1 MLLLSQLVPTLT
13 HSIQLNPKQHKNLFF
28 PRALKPSFSPE
39 SHSHRLTLSQTLQSQ
54 TLEILEWASVCNQ
67 LSAFT
72 STSMGLSTSRKAGI
86 PLGRSR
92 EESQKLL
99 DQTTAAVAAMEMMRH
114 RPLDFSGIKE
124 VSGIVNSA
132 ASGELLTVKE
142 LCAVRRT
149 LSAARGLFEKL
160 EDLAMSEVCRERLL
174 PLLEIL
180 KNCDFQ
186 VELEQKIGFCID
198 CNLSIILDRASDDL
212 EMIRSERKMNME
224 NLDSLLK
231 RESTRIFQ
239 AGGIDSPLVT
249 KRRSRMCVGIRASH
263 RNLLSDGVVL
273 DVSSSGA
280 TYFVEP
286 KEAVELNNMEV
297 RLSNAER
304 AQEIAILSL
313 VTSEIAKSK
322 IEIKY
327 LLDKILEVDL
337 AFARAGY
344 ARWINGV
351 CPTFSPEDSE
361 VLDFD
366 KSDYAMSVDIDGIQ
380 HPLLLESSLKSF
392 PYALMSD
399 SENSVHSIEENGK
412 IHSGKLSKGRSSF
425 PVPIDIKIGCG
436 TRVVVISG
444 PNTGGKTA
452 SIKTLGLA
460 SIMSK
465 AGMYLPA
472 ENHPKLPWFN
482 LVLADV
488 GDQQSL
494 EQNLST
500 FSGHISRISNILE
513 VVSKKSL
520 VLLDEIGGGTDP
532 SEGLALSSSILQY
545 LKDHVNLA
553 VVTTHYVDLSRL
565 KEKDNR
571 FENAAME
578 FSLQTLQPTYR
589 ILWGSSGDSNALNIA
604 KTIGFNVDIIKRANE
619 WMESLIPEKQQE
631 RKGLLYWSLMEER
644 DRLKAQAKK
653 AASLNAEIIDL
664 YHEIHDEAEDLDTR
678 KTALMTKETLQIQDE
693 VKTAKSKM
701 ETVLQEF
708 ESQLRTASSDQY
720 NLLIRKS
727 ESAIASI
734 LEAHCPDDDD
744 DTSDSES
751 DSNSFTPQV
760 GELVSL
766 KALRDK
772 LATVV
777 EAPGDDETILVQ
789 YGKIKVRVKKSDIR
803 AIPSRNKKSVT
814 GSSPRL
820 KRQVRQSREFK
831 SHSGGSKDEEVS
843 YGPVVQTSKNTVD
856 LRGMRVEEASYQLE
870 MAISARESYSV
881 LFVIHGMGTGAVKE
895 RAIEILASH
904 PRVAKYEQESP
915 MNYGC
920 TVAYIK

>member
-1 MLLLSQLVPTLT
+1 M
-13 HSIQLNPKQHKNLFF
+13 N
-28 PRALKPSFSPE
+28 
-39 SHSHRLTLSQTLQSQ
+39 
-54 TLEILEWASVCNQ
+54 
-67 LSAFT
+67 
-72 STSMGLSTSRKAGI
+72 
-86 PLGRSR
+86 
-92 EESQKLL
+92 
-99 DQTTAAVAAMEMMRH
+99 
-114 RPLDFSGIKE
+114 
-124 VSGIVNSA
+124 
-132 ASGELLTVKE
+132 
-142 LCAVRRT
+142 RT
-149 LSAARGLFEKL
+149 LRILSICLYL
-160 EDLAMSEVCRERLL
+160 NRLL

-351 CPTFSPEDSE
+351 CPTFSSEDSE

-380 HPLLLESSLKSF
+380 HPLLLESSLKSL
-392 PYALMSD
+392 PNALMSD

-425 PVPIDIKIGCG
+425 PVPIDIKVGCG

-488 GDQQSL
+488 GDQQVVVC
-494 EQNLST
+494 
-500 FSGHISRISNILE
+500 FSNS
-513 VVSKKSL
+513 
-520 VLLDEIGGGTDP
+520 
-532 SEGLALSSSILQY
+532 
-545 LKDHVNLA
+545 
-553 VVTTHYVDLSRL
+553 
-565 KEKDNR
+565 
-571 FENAAME
+571 
-578 FSLQTLQPTYR
+578 
-589 ILWGSSGDSNALNIA
+589 
-604 KTIGFNVDIIKRANE
+604 
-619 WMESLIPEKQQE
+619 
-631 RKGLLYWSLMEER
+631 
-644 DRLKAQAKK
+644 
-653 AASLNAEIIDL
+653 
-664 YHEIHDEAEDLDTR
+664 
-678 KTALMTKETLQIQDE
+678 
-693 VKTAKSKM
+693 
-701 ETVLQEF
+701 
-708 ESQLRTASSDQY
+708 
-720 NLLIRKS
+720 RKS
-727 ESAIASI
+727 
-734 LEAHCPDDDD
+734 
-744 DTSDSES
+744 
-751 DSNSFTPQV
+751 
-760 GELVSL
+760 
-766 KALRDK
+766 
-772 LATVV
+772 
-777 EAPGDDETILVQ
+777 
-789 YGKIKVRVKKSDIR
+789 Y
-803 AIPSRNKKSVT
+803 
-814 GSSPRL
+814 
-820 KRQVRQSREFK
+820 
-831 SHSGGSKDEEVS
+831 
-843 YGPVVQTSKNTVD
+843 
-856 LRGMRVEEASYQLE
+856 
-870 MAISARESYSV
+870 
-881 LFVIHGMGTGAVKE
+881 
-895 RAIEILASH
+895 
-904 PRVAKYEQESP
+904 
-915 MNYGC
+915 
-920 TVAYIK
+920 